1 MAASILSFR
10 FFLYFVYAI
19 VLTGVL
25 LYVRFPAEK
34 VKMYCEHRLERVLA
48 NGKASIA
55 KIDYHF
61 PATVEFRKVKIASR
75 RVSGKSNEIVVERL
89 RLFPKP
95 DGFLTSWGVGG
106 VFYSGI
112 FEARLEIDLGEN
124 IFGLKDIRLE
134 KSDIAAVAAGMSAI
148 EREIRGELT
157 VTGEYKAKFD
167 QPLAG
172 RGEGSLHLGAGTV
185 QLVRQILTLDVIDFE
200 EINMG
205 WEYGDSTFQIIEGK
219 MTGKQLDADFSGTL
233 KPPFFPPLGGLDVSG
248 LLVPREEFLEDKP
261 QIERLVQ
268 RLMKQYKKPAVP
280 FRVGGTLNNPT
291 FRLSV

>member
-1 MAASILSFR
+1 MAAPILSFR
-10 FFLYFVYAI
+10 FFLYLVYAI

-34 VKMYCEHRLERVLA
+34 VKMYCEHRLERVIA
-48 NGKASIA
+48 NGKASIT

-61 PATVEFRKVKIASR
+61 PATVEFRKVKIAVQSAN
-75 RVSGKSNEIVVERL
+75 GKSNEIVAERL

-95 DGFLTSWGVGG
+95 DGLLTSWGVVGEL
-106 VFYSGI
+106 YSGV

-134 KSDIAAVAAGMSAI
+134 KADIAAVAAGMSAI
-148 EREIRGELT
+148 QREIRGDLT
-157 VTGEYKAKFD
+157 VTGEYKAKFN

-172 RGEGSLHLGAGTV
+172 RGKGSLHLGHGTV
-185 QLVRQILTLDVIDFE
+185 QLVRPILTLDLIDFE

-205 WEYGDSTFQIIEGK
+205 WEYGDNTFRIIEGK
-219 MTGKQLDADFSGTL
+219 MTGQQLDADFSGTL
-233 KPPFFPPLGGLDVSG
+233 ESPFFPPLGGLDLGG
-248 LLVPREEFLEDKP
+248 LLIPREEFLEDKP

-268 RLMKQYKKPAVP
+268 RLMKQYKEPAVP